1 MATLFEWIRLIL
13 DKWTII
19 VPMLMFLGSAV
30 GWTVTSVDNA
40 EKDELT
46 EAMKDQIEVLVDYK
60 PEPVPIGRG
69 KGVCNCKA
77 IFSNLI
83 KKHEAKHRSEH

>member
-1 MATLFEWIRLIL
+1 MTTRFEWIKLIL
-13 DKWTII
+13 DKWAII

-60 PEPVPIGRG
+60 PRAVNQ
-69 KGVCNCKA
+69 KCNCNA

-83 KKHEAKHRSEH
+83 KKHVKQHKEDH